1 MLLKKVYRVGKFII
15 KMLGCICRG
24 PAYGNRGKVVL
35 VFKENQSSKIGVR
48 FDESVPEGNDL
59 GGRCETDHGFFC
71 AGEVISFRCCL
82 AHLLLKA
89 STLVFHICIDI
100 VCFSFSLA

>member
-1 MLLKKVYRVGKFII
+1 MLNFACLF
-15 KMLGCICRG
+15 CRG

-48 FDESVPEGNDL
+48 FDNSIPEGNNL

-71 AGEVISFRCCL
+71 AGN
-82 AHLLLKA
+82 LL
-89 STLVFHICIDI
+89 SWFLVLLEQQLCVHR
-100 VCFSFSLA
+100 VYFSLNWV